1 MPSYRKS
8 QLVKQHNSQRD
19 GYMYKAE
26 SVHNGTLAWLR
37 AQGVPR
43 TCKLAELIA
52 ELERLHREVAGR
64 GEDERADA
72 GARVTAAEAL

>member
-1 MPSYRKS
+1 M
-8 QLVKQHNSQRD
+8 
-19 GYMYKAE
+19 
-26 SVHNGTLAWLR
+26 HNGTLAWLR

-43 TCKLAELIA
+43 TCELAELVA

-72 GARVTAAEAL
+72 GARVAAAEALQHGH